1 MLPVMIGT
9 TFLIFLMVWAL
20 PGDPFAGRCGQRPCS
35 DAYIQAETARLHLDQ
50 SLPVQ
55 YGYFLGNMVTGDF
68 GTVSNGDTV
77 LHQMARAF
85 PVTLKLTS
93 VAIAFEIVLGI
104 GVGILAALRRGRLF
118 DRLTLLT
125 SLVAISFPV
134 FVIGFVL
141 Q

>member
-1 MLPVMIGT
+1 MLPVIIGT

-35 DAYIQAETARLHLDQ
+35 YA
-50 SLPVQ
+50 
-55 YGYFLGNMVTGDF
+55 YFLGNMLQGDF

-77 LHQMARAF
+77 LHQLGRAF
-85 PVTLKLTS
+85 PITLKLTT
-93 VAIAFEIVLGI
+93 VAIGFEIVLGI
-104 GVGILAALRRGRLF
+104 GIGIIAALRRGRFF

-134 FVIGFVL
+134 FVIG
-141 Q
+141 